1 MRKQIATLAL
11 SSLFGLGILAAA
23 PPNQGDQNQNT
34 TPPAKE
40 SARRQQADPQREVN
54 RLGKKLNLTD
64 DQKNQILPIL
74 TERQQTMRSI
84 HQDSSLSAEDRR
96 AKMRAAWEDS
106 DNKIKAAL
114 NDQQKQKY
122 DEMQQARRE
131 RMNHHREQGPRSA
144 QPQS

>member
-1 MRKQIATLAL
+1 MKKIATLAF
-11 SSLFGLGILAAA
+11 SSLFGLGVLIAA
-23 PPNQGDQNQNT
+23 PQNQGDQNQNT

-40 SARRQQADPQREVN
+40 PAHRPKADPQREVN
-54 RLGKKLNLTD
+54 RLGRKLNLTD

-84 HQDSSLSAEDRR
+84 HQDSSLSAEDRK
-96 AKMRAAWEDS
+96 AKMHSAWEDS
-106 DNKIKAAL
+106 DAKIKAVL

-122 DEMQQARRE
+122 EEMQQARRE
-131 RMNHHREQGPRSA
+131 RMNHHREQGPTSA